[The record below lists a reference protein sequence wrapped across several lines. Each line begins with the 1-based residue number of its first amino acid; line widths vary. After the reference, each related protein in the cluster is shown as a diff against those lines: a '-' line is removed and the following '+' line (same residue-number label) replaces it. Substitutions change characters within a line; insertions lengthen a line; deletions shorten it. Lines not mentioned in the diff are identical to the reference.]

1 MGDGRKRTGG
11 GAMTAKVTIG
21 IVAAA
26 LLGCAGAA
34 HAQAPEFNRTF
45 QSLTPQQQ
53 PQQKQKAASK
63 VYVQKRAPTRII
75 VRPLPRERLDATEFP
90 RSDYLGYP
98 GPNAV
103 RQCASWL
110 QPEYRLSGTVVTPQ
124 MRCWWQ
130 RG

>member
-1 MGDGRKRTGG
+1 MKI
-11 GAMTAKVTIG
+11 KLTIG
-21 IVAAA
+21 IVAAT

-34 HAQAPEFNRTF
+34 HSQVPEFDRVF
-45 QSLTPQQQ
+45 RSLLPQDQQKQQ
-53 PQQKQKAASK
+53 PAQPQKQKATPKQK
-63 VYVQKRAPTRII
+63 VAQKRAPTRII
-75 VRPLPRERLDATEFP
+75 VRPVLRERLDSTEFP

-103 RQCASWL
+103 RQCVSWL